1 MKTNIS
7 NSKNLRKGIMLLAVY
22 MIMSITIGYAQYSA
36 EGWQWMKEF
45 QGVENRNKTYN
56 TIKQVVMDSVGN
68 YYILGTTGYGGDI
81 DDIALYPE
89 ELLPYDPYLEG
100 SRFLAK
106 IDGYSGDVQWV
117 KKLKHHGCDNSLWP
131 TSILYNKGKIYL
143 WAEVGLYASLG
154 LSPQSYFYYLDT
166 AYYMGNG
173 IYTGNFDYLSYP
185 FINTNRGFDAF
196 VTFDLEGNKIDEH
209 FLCFMNRDSI
219 TIDSIHR
226 KHSSSDPLLQ
236 IFKPLMGKLAHIDND
251 GNVYVYTQGCYAY
264 DEILDRYNIE
274 TDTTLPFKIYV
285 DDTVVYEFK
294 TQEYWGTQTCGNSVD
309 NIFLWKFSP
318 ELKPLWPEPK
328 PLIKYVDS
336 CINGFSIL
344 ETLSK
349 VLFLDESSIGY
360 DDYMYFHWIPYGI
373 GRTYEEQ
380 TYPMYVYFDSVHRV
394 KIENE
399 MDIRA
404 TLGAI
409 IKVDTSG
416 NIVWVSKDKYV
427 IPEGERV
434 GSQRWSMEYMK
445 DSIIY
450 VIQSLAASSVDN
462 TIYLDEEHRYQVP
475 KCYDLT
481 DNNSDMTFYKK
492 ISRRTGEYLGSG
504 TICPKGTSRS
514 EGVYM
519 PDLFEVNDT
528 LYGFASYIKND
539 YENTGALSSELVR
552 WDKDG
557 NFLGALDT
565 IATFSETK
573 EPFYPS
579 VYATGDGRVLVYGN
593 WTVMYSQ
600 APIYFN
606 DTVHLHFTP
615 VSKGYYGMLYDS
627 MFIQRVVIED
637 DDTIGISRPV
647 MSEAEVKIY
656 PNPAV
661 SYIYVELSDNIT
673 YLKAELWNAN
683 GTLLQTTTERVLNL
697 QTLAPGTY
705 YIRVYT
711 PEGIGVRKV
720 IKM

>member
-1 MKTNIS
+1 MKENTNT
-7 NSKNLRKGIMLLAVY
+7 SKSLRKGIMLLAVY

-45 QGVENRNKTYN
+45 QGVENRNKRYN

-68 YYILGTTGYGGDI
+68 YYILGTAGENAEIDGVDI
-81 DDIALYPE
+81 TTN
-89 ELLPYDPYLEG
+89 LPWEDPYLEACT
-100 SRFLAK
+100 FLAK
-106 IDGYSGDVQWV
+106 IDGYTGSLLWHKTV
-117 KKLKHHGCDNSLWP
+117 KEYGRDYSSFSS
-131 TSILYNKGKIYL
+131 SILHKDGKIYFKTIIDIPHYRTIDHQYDP
-143 WAEVGLYASLG
+143 G
-154 LSPQSYFYYLDT
+154 YFYYLDT
-166 AYYMGNG
+166 AYYLKNH
-173 IYTGNFDYLSYP
+173 INNPYP
-185 FINTNRGFDAF
+185 FNQECYRRFDAF
-196 VTFDLEGNKIDEH
+196 VTFDLDGNKIDEH
-209 FLCFMNRDSI
+209 FSYLMLRDSAAI
-219 TIDSIHR
+219 ERGVLEDYG
-226 KHSSSDPLLQ
+226 SDVSPMSFLTNSLS
-236 IFKPLMGKLAHIDND
+236 GKLSHIDDN
-251 GNVYVYTQGCYAY
+251 GNIYIYMQGCYLY
-264 DEILDRYNIE
+264 DLVYEEFDIE

-285 DDTVVYEFK
+285 DDTIVYEFK

-336 CINGFSIL
+336 CSNGFSIFH
-344 ETLSK
+344 TMSK
-349 VLFLDESSIGY
+349 LLFLDESSTDH
-360 DDYMYFHWIPYGI
+360 DDYMYFHWIPYG
-373 GRTYEEQ
+373 TANEDEQ
-380 TYPMYVYFDSVHRV
+380 TYPMYVYFDSVNRI
-394 KIENE
+394 KIENRY
-399 MDIRA
+399 DLTY
-404 TLGAI
+404 TLNAI
-409 IKVDTSG
+409 IKVDTAG
-416 NIVWVSKDKYV
+416 NIEWVDKGKYC
-427 IPEGERV
+427 IPNSGKRC
-434 GSQRWSMEYMK
+434 GSSESPSEYMT

-450 VIQSLAASSVDN
+450 VILNADASSVDN
-462 TIYLDEEHRYQVP
+462 TVYLDEEHRYQVP

-481 DNNSDMTFYKK
+481 DNNSDFRIYKK

-514 EGVYM
+514 ERVSM
-519 PDLFEVNDT
+519 MDLFEVNDT

-539 YENTGALSSELVR
+539 YENTGALSSELVH
-552 WDKDG
+552 WDKDN
-557 NFLGALDT
+557 NFLDALDT

-573 EPFYPS
+573 EPFVPY
-579 VYATGDGRVLVYGN
+579 VYAKGDGRVLVYGN

-627 MFIQRVVIED
+627 MFIQRAVVEN

>member
-1 MKTNIS
+1 M
-7 NSKNLRKGIMLLAVY
+7 
-22 MIMSITIGYAQYSA
+22 
-36 EGWQWMKEF
+36 
-45 QGVENRNKTYN
+45 NR
-56 TIKQVVMDSVGN
+56 D
-68 YYILGTTGYGGDI
+68 
-81 DDIALYPE
+81 
-89 ELLPYDPYLEG
+89 
-100 SRFLAK
+100 
-106 IDGYSGDVQWV
+106 
-117 KKLKHHGCDNSLWP
+117 
-131 TSILYNKGKIYL
+131 
-143 WAEVGLYASLG
+143 
-154 LSPQSYFYYLDT
+154 
-166 AYYMGNG
+166 
-173 IYTGNFDYLSYP
+173 
-185 FINTNRGFDAF
+185 FDAF
-196 VTFDLEGNKIDEH
+196 VTFDLDGNKIDEH

-219 TIDSIHR
+219 AIDSIER
-226 KHSSSDPLLQ
+226 KHGSQNPLDE
-236 IFKPLMGKLAHIDND
+236 IFKPLAAKLAHIDND
-251 GNVYVYTQGCYAY
+251 GNIYIYMQNCYAY
-264 DEILDRYNIE
+264 DNVLDRYDIE

-336 CINGFSIL
+336 CSNGFSIFH
-344 ETLSK
+344 TMSK
-349 VLFLDESSIGY
+349 LLFLDESSIGY
-360 DDYMYFHWIPYGI
+360 DDYMYFHWIPYG
-373 GRTYEEQ
+373 TANEDEQ

-404 TLGAI
+404 ALGAI

-528 LYGFASYIKND
+528 LYGFASYIKKD

-627 MFIQRVVIED
+627 MFIQRAPVVEDD

-661 SYIYVELSDNIT
+661 SYIYVELPDNIT
-673 YLKAELWNAN
+673 YHKAELWSAS
-683 GTLLQTTTERVLNL
+683 GALLQTTTERVLNL
-697 QTLAPGTY
+697 HNLSPGTY

-711 PEGIGVRKV
+711 PEGIGTQKI

>member
-1 MKTNIS
+1 MNNIS
-7 NSKNLRKGIMLLAVY
+7 LRKGIIQLAIY
-22 MIMSITIGYAQYSA
+22 MIMSVAIGYAQYSA

-81 DDIALYPE
+81 DDVALYPE

-100 SRFLAK
+100 GRFLAK
-106 IDGYSGDVQWV
+106 IDGYTGDVKWV
-117 KKLKHHGCDNSLWP
+117 KKLKHHGADDSFWP
-131 TSILYNKGKIYL
+131 ASILYNKGKIYL
-143 WAEVGLYASLG
+143 WAEVGFFASMG

-185 FINTNRGFDAF
+185 FININRQYDAF
-196 VTFDLEGNKIDEH
+196 VTFDLDGNKIDEH
-209 FLCFMNRDSI
+209 FLCLMNRDSI
-219 TIDSIHR
+219 AIDSIGR
-226 KHSSSDPLLQ
+226 KHGIQNPLLE
-236 IFKPLMGKLAHIDND
+236 IFKSLRGKLAYIDND
-251 GNVYVYTQGCYAY
+251 DNIYVYTQGCYAY
-264 DEILDRYNIE
+264 AEILDRYDIE

-285 DDTVVYEFK
+285 DDTMIYEFK
-294 TQEYWGTQTCGNSVD
+294 TQEYWGTQTCGTSVS

-336 CINGFSIL
+336 CINGFRIFQ
-344 ETLSK
+344 TLTK
-349 VLFLDESSIGY
+349 LLFLDESSTDY
-360 DDYMYFHWIPYGI
+360 DDYMYFHWIPYG
-373 GRTYEEQ
+373 TANEDEQ
-380 TYPMYVYFDSVHRV
+380 IYPMSVYFDSINRI

-404 TLGAI
+404 ALGAI

-427 IPEGERV
+427 IPEGKRV

-514 EGVYM
+514 EGVYT

-528 LYGFASYIKND
+528 LYAFVSYIKQD

-627 MFIQRVVIED
+627 MFIQRAPVVEDD

-661 SYIYVELSDNIT
+661 SYIYVELPDNT
-673 YLKAELWNAN
+673 GYHKAELWSAS

-697 QTLAPGTY
+697 QTLVPGTY

>member
-1 MKTNIS
+1 MNNIS
-7 NSKNLRKGIMLLAVY
+7 LRKGIMLLAVY

-45 QGVENRNKTYN
+45 QGVEQRNANAYN

-68 YYILGTTGYGGDI
+68 YYILGTAGENAEIDGVDI
-81 DDIALYPE
+81 TTN
-89 ELLPYDPYLEG
+89 LPWEDPYLEG
-100 SRFLAK
+100 CIFLAK
-106 IDGYSGDVQWV
+106 IDGYTGRLLWYKTV
-117 KKLKHHGCDNSLWP
+117 KEYGTNYSYFP
-131 TSILYNKGKIYL
+131 SSILHKDGKIYFKTIFYIPYYRT
-143 WAEVGLYASLG
+143 VDHQYDPGYI
-154 LSPQSYFYYLDT
+154 YYLDT
-166 AYYMGNG
+166 AYYIKNR
-173 IYTGNFDYLSYP
+173 INNPYP
-185 FINTNRGFDAF
+185 FNQETNRCFDAF
-196 VTFDLEGNKIDEH
+196 VTFDLDGNKIDEH

-219 TIDSIHR
+219 AIDSIER
-226 KHSSSDPLLQ
+226 KHGSQNPLVE
-236 IFKPLMGKLAHIDND
+236 IFKPLRGKLAYIDND
-251 GNVYVYTQGCYAY
+251 DNIYVYTQGCYTYAK
-264 DEILDRYNIE
+264 ILDRYDIE

-294 TQEYWGTQTCGNSVD
+294 TQEYWGTQTCGNSVT

-349 VLFLDESSIGY
+349 LLFLDESSTDH

-404 TLGAI
+404 ALGAI

-615 VSKGYYGMLYDS
+615 VSKGYFGMLYDS
-627 MFIQRVVIED
+627 MFVQRTPMEEEED
-637 DDTIGISRPV
+637 TVSIHTPLLLQP
-647 MSEAEVKIY
+647 EVKIY

-661 SYIYVELSDNIT
+661 SYIYVELPDNT
-673 YLKAELWNAN
+673 GYHKAELWSAS

-697 QTLAPGTY
+697 QNLSPGTY

-711 PEGIGVRKV
+711 PEGIGTQKI

>member
-1 MKTNIS
+1 MNNIS
-7 NSKNLRKGIMLLAVY
+7 LRKGIMLLAVY

-68 YYILGTTGYGGDI
+68 YYILGTAGENAEIDGVDI
-81 DDIALYPE
+81 TTN
-89 ELLPYDPYLEG
+89 LPWEDPYLEG
-100 SRFLAK
+100 CTFLAK
-106 IDGYSGDVQWV
+106 IDGYTGRLLWYKTV
-117 KKLKHHGCDNSLWP
+117 KEYGRNYSSLSS
-131 TSILYNKGKIYL
+131 SILHKDGKIYFKTIIDIPHYRTIDHQYDP
-143 WAEVGLYASLG
+143 G
-154 LSPQSYFYYLDT
+154 YFYYLDT
-166 AYYMGNG
+166 AYYMKNH
-173 IYTGNFDYLSYP
+173 INNPYP
-185 FINTNRGFDAF
+185 FNQEGNRRFDAF
-196 VTFDLEGNKIDEH
+196 VTFDLDGNKIDEH
-209 FLCFMNRDSI
+209 FSYLMLRDSAAI
-219 TIDSIHR
+219 ERGVLEDYG
-226 KHSSSDPLLQ
+226 SDVSPMSFLTNSLS
-236 IFKPLMGKLAHIDND
+236 GKLSHIDDN
-251 GNVYVYTQGCYAY
+251 GNIYIYMQGCYLY
-264 DEILDRYNIE
+264 DLVYEEFDIE

-285 DDTVVYEFK
+285 DDTIVYEFK

-336 CINGFSIL
+336 CSNGFSIFH
-344 ETLSK
+344 TMSK
-349 VLFLDESSIGY
+349 LLFLDESSTDH
-360 DDYMYFHWIPYGI
+360 DDYMYFHWIPYG
-373 GRTYEEQ
+373 TANEDEQ
-380 TYPMYVYFDSVHRV
+380 TYPMYVYFDSVNRI
-394 KIENE
+394 KIENRH
-399 MDIRA
+399 DLTY
-404 TLGAI
+404 TLNAI
-409 IKVDTSG
+409 IKVDTAG
-416 NIVWVSKDKYV
+416 NIEWVDKGKYC
-427 IPEGERV
+427 IPNSGKIC
-434 GSQRWSMEYMK
+434 GSSESPSEYMT

-450 VIQSLAASSVDN
+450 VILNADASSVDN
-462 TIYLDEEHRYQVP
+462 TVYLDEEHRYQVP

-481 DNNSDMTFYKK
+481 DNNSDFRIYKK

-514 EGVYM
+514 ERVSM
-519 PDLFEVNDT
+519 MDLFEVNDT

-552 WDKDG
+552 WDKDN
-557 NFLGALDT
+557 NFLDAVDT

-573 EPFYPS
+573 EPFVPY

-615 VSKGYYGMLYDS
+615 VSKGYFGMLYDS
-627 MFIQRVVIED
+627 MFVQRTSMEEEED
-637 DDTIGISRPV
+637 DDTVSTHTPLLLQPD
-647 MSEAEVKIY
+647 VKIY

-661 SYIYVELSDNIT
+661 SYIYVELPDNIT
-673 YLKAELWNAN
+673 YHKAELWSAS
-683 GTLLQTTTERVLNL
+683 GALLQTTTERVLNL
-697 QTLAPGTY
+697 QNLSPGTY

-711 PEGIGVRKV
+711 PKGIGTQKI